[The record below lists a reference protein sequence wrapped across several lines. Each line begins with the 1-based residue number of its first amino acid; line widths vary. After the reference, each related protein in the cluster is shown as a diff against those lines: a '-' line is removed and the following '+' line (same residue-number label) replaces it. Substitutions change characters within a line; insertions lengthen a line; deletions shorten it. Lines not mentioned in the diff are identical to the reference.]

1 MKFSASDPLDSLV
14 DLACRDGVDIRPTLL
29 RVITD
34 LYVQKP
40 IHGLEEETQFV
51 ELALGLIDTVD
62 ASTRAAV
69 AALLSAYPAAPAAV
83 LHRLAGGSP
92 AGTGSRR
99 EPGRDSLIELFFSA
113 ASEER
118 RLILVNL
125 DVASDPPVRRGVP
138 VAGELT
144 RRLEIA
150 ALKRNQGEFIR
161 VLERALG
168 VSHALAER
176 IACDNSGEPLVV
188 AAKSLGIKADVLQRI
203 LLFLNPVIGQSAQKL
218 YELSRLYDS
227 SYHSEL
233 SRWTNPYDTT
243 QGIPPSA
250 LVSAEES
257 ERVDVGRN
265 FPVIATSDRRVG
277 FGDDHSKV
285 VVLSPLSVW
294 MTVVR

>member
-51 ELALGLIDTVD
+51 ELALGLIDAVD

-69 AALLSAYPAAPAAV
+69 AARLSAYPGAPAAV

-188 AAKSLGIKADVLQRI
+188 AAKSLAIKAEVLQRI

-218 YELSRLYDS
+218 YELSRLYDDLNPAAAERMVS
-227 SYHSEL
+227 IWRTAAPRHPVHAPVYWNDERPALRPTAKPAPHRAL
-233 SRWTNPYDTT
+233 SRD
-243 QGIPPSA
+243 
-250 LVSAEES
+250 
-257 ERVDVGRN
+257 ERLARSRRN
-265 FPVIATSDRRVG
+265 ER
-277 FGDDHSKV
+277 
-285 VVLSPLSVW
+285 
-294 MTVVR
+294 